1 MSEPMEQVLDPKFQS
16 EMQVLDPKFQSEM
29 SGGGI
34 EGLVASEKSD
44 SMVVGNGYQREMR
57 QDMEQ
62 HVNVGNEVGGIL
74 DAHVLNDKRDN
85 QNGKESCLG
94 LSENLG

>member
-74 DAHVLNDKRDN
+74 DTHVLNDKRDN
-85 QNGKESCLG
+85 
-94 LSENLG
+94 